1 MKKSVMVLLAT
12 AVALTACGRPTD
24 ATNVADASNN
34 AGMALENSAQELEG
48 TTDTL
53 VEHEI
58 ANINAEA
65 NAAASEAA
73 TDNTAN

>member
-1 MKKSVMVLLAT
+1 MIKSVMVILMATVVLAG
-12 AVALTACGRPTD
+12 CSRPDD

-34 AGMALENSAQELEG
+34 AGMALENSAQELEA

-53 VEHEI
+53 VENEI

-65 NAAASEAA
+65 NAAASETA
-73 TDNTAN
+73 TDNAAN

>member
-1 MKKSVMVLLAT
+1 
-12 AVALTACGRPTD
+12 
-24 ATNVADASNN
+24 
-34 AGMALENSAQELEG
+34 MALENSAQELEG

-53 VEHEI
+53 VENEI